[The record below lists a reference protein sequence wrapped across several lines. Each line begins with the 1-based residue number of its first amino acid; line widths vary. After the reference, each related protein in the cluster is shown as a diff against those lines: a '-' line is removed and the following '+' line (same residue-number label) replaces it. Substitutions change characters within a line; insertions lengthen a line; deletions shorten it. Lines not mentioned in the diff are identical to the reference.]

1 MSQTRPVP
9 ASRALRLLGRQGHA
23 LVALGLIALVAA
35 LVTTP
40 APASAQDLDEQVV
53 ELESEQERTS
63 DQLDVATA
71 ELDDIRD
78 RIEVLTTNLDVAGGQ
93 LGLLEDEIATLED
106 RAAEA
111 QAEMFDLQARIDN
124 GEQAM
129 ADRARSI
136 YMHGQSTPVM
146 ELLAGNDVDTAIDRA
161 AMVNLLSKQDQVR
174 VEAASAD
181 RANIDAA
188 IEQVH
193 LVQGELVNR
202 RQQALDLQ
210 AQMEADLDEAA
221 TLQTGLES
229 RVATLDAR
237 EAELAAEIDE
247 AEQAVQAAKQA
258 AADATAEAA
267 RQSDTGSQAASAPAP
282 SGRGG
287 SAPSGGG
294 GSAPSGGGGSAPAG
308 GGGRA
313 CPMNSIPQLFND
325 WGWPRGGGSRSHKGN
340 DLYGDLREPVY
351 AMASGVW
358 DVQSYG
364 NSAGN
369 WAILRGSDG
378 FEYWYMH
385 LDGHAVGDGTRVSVG
400 QQVAYNGW
408 TGNAVGSVYHVHFE
422 IHPSGGGAI
431 DPYPYLSQVC

>member
-1 MSQTRPVP
+1 MSQTPPSPV
-9 ASRALRLLGRQGHA
+9 SRSLGLLGRQGHA
-23 LVALGLIALVAA
+23 LVALGLLSLVAA
-35 LVTTP
+35 LVVTP
-40 APASAQDLDEQVV
+40 APAGAQDLDEQVA

-63 DQLDVATA
+63 EQLHVATA
-71 ELDDIRD
+71 QLDDIRD
-78 RIEVLTTNLDVAGGQ
+78 RIEALTTNLDVAGVQ

-188 IEQVH
+188 VEEVH
-193 LVQGELVNR
+193 LVQGELVDR

-210 AQMEADLDEAA
+210 AQMEAGLAEAS
-221 TLQTGLES
+221 TLQAEVES

-237 EAELAAEIDE
+237 EAGLAAEIDE
-247 AEQAVQAAKQA
+247 AERAVQAAKDA
-258 AADATAEAA
+258 AEEAA
-267 RQSDTGSQAASAPAP
+267 RQRDTGAQAANAP
-282 SGRGG
+282 
-287 SAPSGGG
+287 APSGGG
-294 GSAPSGGGGSAPAG
+294 GFAPTG

-340 DLYGDLREPVY
+340 DLYGDYRESVY

-408 TGNAVGSVYHVHFE
+408 TGNAVGSAYHIHFE
-422 IHPSGGGAI
+422 IHPSDGGAI